1 MPKYRRKKI
10 GSRATAWLLIA
21 LPTAAM
27 VALVMT
33 AAPAVAEDLKLAAE
47 HYSDSC
53 ADCHGASGK
62 GDGPTAAALKT
73 KPADYTDCATQNK
86 FDDDYFFKIIKNGG
100 GSMGKGKEMADYGKT
115 YDDDEIHGMIAFIRS
130 FCKK

>member
-1 MPKYRRKKI
+1 
-10 GSRATAWLLIA
+10 
-21 LPTAAM
+21 M
-27 VALVMT
+27 VALVMA
-33 AAPAVAEDLKLAAE
+33 AAPASAVDLKVAAE

-62 GDGPTAAALKT
+62 GDGPEAAELKT

-86 FDDDYFFKIIKNGG
+86 FDDDYFLKIIKNGG

-115 YDDDEIHGMIAFIRS
+115 YNDDEIHGLVAFIRS

>member
-1 MPKYRRKKI
+1 MPKYRLKKI
-10 GSRATAWLLIA
+10 GSEATARLLLA
-21 LPTAAM
+21 LPTVAM

-33 AAPAVAEDLKLAAE
+33 AAPGSAADLKAAAE

-62 GDGPTAAALKT
+62 GDGPKAAELKT

-86 FDDDYFFKIIKNGG
+86 FDDYFFKSIKNGSA
-100 GSMGKGKEMADYGKT
+100 SMGKSKEMADFGKA
-115 YDDDEIHGMIAFIRS
+115 YDDDEIHGLIAFIRS